1 MTKTQLTKAEEQLT
15 RKSLFLGIAV
25 WFLHFNILNALIS
38 VSCKWGGLTVP
49 VGGLSA
55 LQVLEAVISLI
66 TILGLL
72 YLMGLAWRNWQTL
85 QSEIPA
91 RNPQLV
97 QDTDEKRQA
106 LMAFIAM
113 GLNGFFALYTLA
125 TFVAMF
131 SLRTCGQA

>member
-1 MTKTQLTKAEEQLT
+1 MAKTQLTKAEEQQT
-15 RKSLFLGIAV
+15 RKSLFLGITI
-25 WFLHFNILNALIS
+25 WFLHFNILNTLIS

-55 LQVLEAVISLI
+55 LQIVEAVISLV
-66 TILGLL
+66 TIFGLL
-72 YLMGLAWRNWQTL
+72 YLMVLAWRNWQNL
-85 QSEIPA
+85 QSETPT
-91 RNPQLV
+91 RNPQLI